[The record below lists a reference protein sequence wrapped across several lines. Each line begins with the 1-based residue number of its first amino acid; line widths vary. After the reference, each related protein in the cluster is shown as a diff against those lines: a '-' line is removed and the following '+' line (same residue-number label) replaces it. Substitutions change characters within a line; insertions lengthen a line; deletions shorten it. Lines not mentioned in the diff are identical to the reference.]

1 MRITKDTVFFITGGA
16 SGLGEAAVREIHAKG
31 ARVAIAD
38 MNQERLDLI
47 KNELK
52 ERVIVFKCDVTK
64 EEDVKKA
71 IDGTVEAFGTIHAV
85 LACAGIATVSPTL
98 SSKGSL
104 DMNLFKKCMEINVYG
119 SMYVAKH
126 AAVIMS
132 KNKALDER
140 GEKGVIIFVSS
151 VAAEEGQ
158 RG

>member
-1 MRITKDTVFFITGGA
+1 M
-16 SGLGEAAVREIHAKG
+16 GEATVREIHAKG

-52 ERVIVFKCDVTK
+52 ERVVVFKCDVTK

-98 SSKGSL
+98 SSKGGL

-126 AAVIMS
+126 SAIVMS